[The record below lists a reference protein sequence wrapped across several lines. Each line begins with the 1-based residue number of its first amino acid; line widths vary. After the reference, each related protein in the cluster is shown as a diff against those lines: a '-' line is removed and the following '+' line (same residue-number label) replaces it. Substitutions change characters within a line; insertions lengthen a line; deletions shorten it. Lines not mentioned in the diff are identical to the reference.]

1 MCILSSYSGG
11 DRVLLT
17 LARASLS
24 RRRTRTALAVVG
36 VAVSAALL
44 LDMVMLSSGMRESF
58 RSLLEVRGFELRL
71 TPKGTLPFDTDA
83 TIDSAGVIMV
93 RLRADPD
100 IVTVSPVLGGQLH
113 VQGSGG
119 NVAAVAIGI
128 DPAVEGDYELRTGRD
143 VRDPDDVV
151 VSDALLAA
159 TGARVGD
166 TLRVAGGY
174 DAQLRVLTRERRL
187 AVVGTAHFIYTPA
200 NPTIVALRLETLRA
214 MTGAEG
220 DPVSLFM
227 LRLRPGADAATVQ
240 RWIEHAI
247 PRVTVVSTAAALQ
260 QVDERLS
267 YFRQLAFI
275 LGSVSL
281 SVGLLLVTT
290 LVTVSVNERLG
301 EIAVMRAIGVSTRS
315 IIAQVLVEG
324 VVIMLAGSVL
334 GLGLGLVTAHYL
346 NGILSQFPGLPAAI
360 DFFLFRP
367 RDAGVSLGLLA
378 VCGVLAGIY
387 PAWRGAS
394 LSIAGTLREEA
405 VA

>member
-1 MCILSSYSGG
+1 M
-11 DRVLLT
+11 LLT
-17 LARASLS
+17 LVRASLS

-58 RSLLEVRGFELRL
+58 RSLLEVRGFQLRL
-71 TPKGTLPFDTDA
+71 APKGTLPFDTEA
-83 TIDSAGVIMV
+83 TIDSAGAIMAQ
-93 RLRADPD
+93 LRADPD
-100 IVTVSPVLGGQLH
+100 IAVVSPVLGAQLH
-113 VQGSGG
+113 VLGEKDD
-119 NVAAVAIGI
+119 VAAVAIGI
-128 DPAVEGDYELRTGRD
+128 DPAVEGDYELRAGRD
-143 VRDPDDVV
+143 IRGPDDIV

-159 TGARVGD
+159 AGVRVGD
-166 TLRVAGGY
+166 TLRAAGGY
-174 DAQLRVLTRERRL
+174 DAQLRVSTHERRL

-200 NPTIVALRLETLRA
+200 NPKIMAMHLQTLRA
-214 MTGAEG
+214 MTGAQR

-227 LRLRPGADAATVQ
+227 LRLRPGANAAAVQ
-240 RWIEHAI
+240 HWVERAV

-281 SVGLLLVTT
+281 TVGLLLVTT

-301 EIAVMRAIGVSTRS
+301 EIAVMRAIGVSRRS
-315 IIAQVLVEG
+315 IIAQVVVEG
-324 VVIMLAGSVL
+324 AMIMLAGSAL

-360 DFFLFRP
+360 DFFLFQP
-367 RDAGVSLGLLA
+367 RDAWVSLGLLA
-378 VCGVLAGIY
+378 GCGVLAGIY

-394 LSIAGTLREEA
+394 LPIAGTLREEA